1 MGKWRC
7 GVVAEKR
14 TLSVRRLRGASRV
27 TEHEDTC
34 AITFCRQAA
43 RWETA
48 AVFIE
53 LSQRFVEIALDT
65 CALSGSEQA
74 QFVAE

>member
-1 MGKWRC
+1 MGEWRC

-14 TLSVRRLRGASRV
+14 TLSARRFRGASCV
-27 TEHEDTC
+27 AEYEDTR
-34 AITFCRQAA
+34 AITLRRQAS

-48 AVFIE
+48 TMFIE

-65 CALSGSEQA
+65 CALSGSEQS
-74 QFVAE
+74 QFVA